1 MGSVVD
7 GLLQQRICSVC
18 RFGRLG
24 VPSGYDPTISCGGAC
39 LHCLP
44 CYFISNQVFDQFD
57 EILKYC
63 NELSMTIELDSTL
76 AQAEVLFLSFAQLV
90 ADIDRRRAEEVTDST
105 SSVLRR
111 RGTSASEGNASLS
124 KVAMPTLSD
133 NLRDLLKTGR

>member
-7 GLLQQRICSVC
+7 GLLQQRIHSLR
-18 RFGRLG
+18 RFSSLR
-24 VPSGYDPTISCGGAC
+24 VPSGYDPTVSCGGAC
-39 LHCLP
+39 LDCLP
-44 CYFISNQVFDQFD
+44 YNFFSNQVIDQFD

-90 ADIDRRRAEEVTDST
+90 ADIDRRRAEEATHST

-111 RGTSASEGNASLS
+111 RGTSASEGNVSLS